1 MQCKYGTVVETGD
14 EGRQAGRQTRRTS
27 GVMSV
32 LGMTLRVD
40 SNMTKRQRSALEEE
54 RPNGPTHT
62 RDTPTRGKTFS
73 WG

>member
-1 MQCKYGTVVETGD
+1 MERVVE
-14 EGRQAGRQTRRTS
+14 GRAGRQTGRTS

-40 SNMTKRQRSALEEE
+40 SNMRKRNRSAQET
-54 RPNGPTHT
+54 GQATHT
-62 RDTPTRGKTFS
+62 HTPTRSKTFF